1 MSRRLV
7 TSRSLVT
14 APLEAAIHQA
24 WDASG
29 PHLRQALVP
38 FVGAL
43 VADAMPVPRHPTID
57 ALVTSGRMNP
67 TQRSSFTAAADV
79 RVDGVRLGE
88 IPPAMLTASRNEFR
102 YDKPTLETRILA
114 HALTTA
120 GYRDLDVH
128 KRERPDFGVRLED
141 GRTIHVEVAELHE
154 PMSAEWSNNTARVHI
169 EANDALDADTAQ
181 QQKLAG
187 TQLELKIRA
196 LPTSANARRI
206 ASEIGR
212 YIAAG
217 AFEDAPAR
225 TLATIDGTYPL
236 MAAHVRVYRAPLR
249 GSRGHLAVQA
259 DAHSFDELGLVSV
272 AEKVLTRKRA
282 LTYEVQPEWL
292 VLGVTDS
299 RGTFGASVAYF
310 AQHPPAIAPF
320 ERVLIH
326 NEGRVL
332 ILGRDGLVAWRS
344 AA

>member
-7 TSRSLVT
+7 TSRSLLT
-14 APLEAAIHQA
+14 APVEAATHQA

-29 PHLRQALVP
+29 PHLRQALIP
-38 FVGAL
+38 FVGTLA
-43 VADAMPVPRHPTID
+43 ADAMPIPRHPTIG

-67 TQRSSFTAAADV
+67 TQRPSFTAAADV

-88 IPPAMLTASRNEFR
+88 IPPVMLTASRNEFR
-102 YDKPTLETRILA
+102 FAKTTLETRILA
-114 HALTTA
+114 HALTAA

-128 KRERPDFGVRLED
+128 KREGPDFAVRLGD

-154 PMSAEWSNNTARVHI
+154 PISAEWSNNTARVHI
-169 EANDALDADTAQ
+169 EANDALDADQAQ

-187 TQLELKIRA
+187 TQLEFKMRA

-217 AFEDAPAR
+217 AFEDVPER

-236 MAAHVRVYRAPLR
+236 MAAHMRVYWAPLR
-249 GSRGHLAVQA
+249 KSRHNLAVQA

-272 AEKVLTRKRA
+272 AEKVLTRKRS
-282 LTYEVQPEWL
+282 LTYEVRPEWL

-299 RGTFGASVAYF
+299 RGSFGASVAHF
-310 AQHPPAIAPF
+310 ARHPPAIAPF
-320 ERVLIH
+320 ERVFIH

-344 AA
+344 A